1 MYKRQAKKASVNKE
15 VKLTAAADAAGA
27 ISRAAAAD
35 KVVQESATKLVRL
48 WWRPVDEP
56 SQDIAGDILE
66 DVSSLKASLEELNK
80 VAAAV
85 AAAEPTKARAVKMRE
100 FVAREFT
107 GDEDEPL
114 LAYRPGE
121 RQKPSSG
128 SVRT

>member
-1 MYKRQAKKASVNKE
+1 MDKAREAVDQAKKASVNKE
-15 VKLTAAADAAGA
+15 EKLTAAADAAGA

-35 KVVQESATKLVRL
+35 KVVQEAAMKLVRL

-85 AAAEPTKARAVKMRE
+85 AAAEPTKARAVKMR
-100 FVAREFT
+100 
-107 GDEDEPL
+107 
-114 LAYRPGE
+114 
-121 RQKPSSG
+121 
-128 SVRT
+128 